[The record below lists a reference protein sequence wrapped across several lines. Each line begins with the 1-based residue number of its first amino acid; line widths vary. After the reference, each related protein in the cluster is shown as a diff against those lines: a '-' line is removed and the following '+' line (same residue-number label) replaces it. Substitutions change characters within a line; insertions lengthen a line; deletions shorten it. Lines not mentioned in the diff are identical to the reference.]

1 MLNYSD
7 CIIVTKRE
15 TPYASNES
23 RKNLFL
29 KHFEQKAS
37 RKSGGFLYLTVLVYD
52 TTLATNKLLLQFL
65 ILS

>member
-7 CIIVTKRE
+7 CIIVTKERLHM
-15 TPYASNES
+15 PQMKAG
-23 RKNLFL
+23 RIFFL